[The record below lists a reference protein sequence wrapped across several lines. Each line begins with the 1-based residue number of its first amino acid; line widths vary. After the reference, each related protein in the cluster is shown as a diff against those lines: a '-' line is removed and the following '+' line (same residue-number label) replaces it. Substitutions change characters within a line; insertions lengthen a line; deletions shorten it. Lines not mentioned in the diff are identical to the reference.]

1 LESLRF
7 MKQITEMSYI
17 PCPKCEKK
25 AEEIIHAAEN
35 KRVGWWCRACDYF
48 EKAILRERKVA

>member
-1 LESLRF
+1 

-25 AEEIIHAAEN
+25 PEEIIHAAEN